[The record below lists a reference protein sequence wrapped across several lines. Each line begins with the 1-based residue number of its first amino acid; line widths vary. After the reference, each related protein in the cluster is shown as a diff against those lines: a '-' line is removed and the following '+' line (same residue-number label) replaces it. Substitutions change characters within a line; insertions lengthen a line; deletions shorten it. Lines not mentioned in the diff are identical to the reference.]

1 MEIASFVKNI
11 ADTHRYGIDCI
22 IDTDN
27 LLALALSKMPIA
39 CIEPMESCN
48 DATNTNTVTTITCEG
63 GNITLDG
70 QTVTT
75 SHILNQI
82 NVFGKGVIINNP
94 ELKTNKTFSASVKGV
109 GLILK
114 PRLIRISGVT
124 NVLDADN
131 NSYSYVTI
139 GDYDWFTSNLKVTKL
154 NDGTPLYEHST
165 INNNYDSLYA
175 WSYISNTEP
184 YYSWYNNNEAANKN
198 SRGALYS
205 KASAMN
211 PKICPVGWEVPTYDQ
226 LYNMLTSNNNSIRGT
241 TLWSV
246 IPNVVNSNGFNL
258 IPNGYKIGIRAFSS
272 TGPLK
277 QYNAQYFDLDKVA
290 SLWTRTFNTE
300 AYTQVIQLD
309 NSNIIPVRFNI
320 NEPSNIL
327 QVITNNDTYNGRGV
341 YNTATPKEFIP
352 EYIPNGNCIRCMRK
366 KITQ

>member
-1 MEIASFVKNI
+1 MEIASFVKNL

-94 ELKTNKTFSASVKGV
+94 ELKRNGTFSASVKGV
-109 GLILK
+109 GFIVEPKLT
-114 PRLIRISGVT
+114 RVAGVT
-124 NVLDADN
+124 NVVDVDG

-154 NDGTPLYEHST
+154 NDNTALTIHNTTSDNPYTVNNHPNLWLWSNSEST
-165 INNNYDSLYA
+165 L
-175 WSYISNTEP
+175 
-184 YYSWYNNNEAANKN
+184 YSWYSNDENNKN
-198 SRGALYS
+198 IRGGLYN

-211 PKICPVGWEVPTYDQ
+211 PKICPEGWRVPTYQ
-226 LYNMLTSNNNSIRGT
+226 ELNNMITSHNERIRSTLYWNPTPI
-241 TLWSV
+241 V
-246 IPNVVNSNGFNL
+246 PVSNGFNL
-258 IPNGYKIGIRAFSS
+258 IPNGYKLAPSS
-272 TGPLK
+272 LTGPVK
-277 QYNAQYFDLDKVA
+277 TYNGKYYDLNEVA
-290 SLWTRTFNTE
+290 SLWTTSLDENRD
-300 AYTQVIQLD
+300 TQVIQLD
-309 NSNIIPVRFNI
+309 YSSKIPVRPNI
-320 NEPSNIL
+320 NQPSSIPL
-327 QVITNNDTYNGRGV
+327 VITDDTTWNGRGV
-341 YNTATPKEFIP
+341 YNSSIFYSYYAPT
-352 EYIPNGNCIRCMRK
+352 GNCIRCMRK
-366 KITQ
+366 KIN

>member
-1 MEIASFVKNI
+1 MEIASFVKSL
-11 ADTHRYGIDCI
+11 ADRYRYGIDCI
-22 IDTDN
+22 IDNND
-27 LLALALSKMPIA
+27 LLALALSMMPNE

-48 DATNTNTVTTITCEG
+48 DATNTNTVFTITCEG
-63 GNITLDG
+63 GNITLDS

-75 SHILNQI
+75 SQIINQV
-82 NVFGKGVIINNP
+82 NVFGKGVIIANP
-94 ELKTNKTFSASVKGV
+94 ELKRNGTLSASVKGV
-109 GLILK
+109 GIISK
-114 PRLIRISGVT
+114 PKLLPTSGTTTVT
-124 NVLDADN
+124 DIDGNTYN
-131 NSYSYVTI
+131 FVTI

-154 NDGTPLYEHST
+154 NDDTSLYKHDT
-165 INNNYDSLYA
+165 VNNNYDSLYA
-175 WSYISNTEP
+175 WSYISNSEP
-184 YYSWYNNNEAANKN
+184 YYSWYDNNEALYKN

-211 PKICPVGWEVPTYDQ
+211 SKICPVGWEVPTYEQ
-226 LYNMLTSNNNSIRGT
+226 LYNMLISNNNSIRST

-277 QYNAQYFDLDKVA
+277 QYNAQYFDLDTVA

-309 NSNIIPVRFNI
+309 KSNIIPVRFNI
-320 NEPSNIL
+320 NEPSNIT
-327 QVITNNDTYNGRGV
+327 QVITNNDTWNGRGV
-341 YNTATPKEFIP
+341 YNTATPREFIP

-366 KITQ
+366 KIN

>member
-11 ADTHRYGIDCI
+11 ADTHRYGIDCV

-75 SHILNQI
+75 SHVLNQI

-94 ELKTNKTFSASVKGV
+94 ELKRNGTFSASVKGV
-109 GLILK
+109 GLISEPKLT
-114 PRLIRISGVT
+114 RIAGTTVIT
-124 NVLDADN
+124 DIDGNTYN
-131 NSYSYVTI
+131 FVTI

-154 NDGTPLYEHST
+154 NDNTALTIHETPSNNPYT
-165 INNNYDSLYA
+165 INNYTNLYQ
-175 WSYISNTEP
+175 WSNISNDFP
-184 YYSWYNNNEAANKN
+184 YYSWYNNDENANKN

-226 LYNMLTSNNNSIRGT
+226 LHNMLTSNNEKIRGT

-246 IPNVVNSNGFNL
+246 IPTVVNSNGFNL

-272 TGPLK
+272 TGPVK
-277 QYNAQYFDLDKVA
+277 QYNAQYFDLNK
-290 SLWTRTFNTE
+290 SL
-300 AYTQVIQLD
+300 
-309 NSNIIPVRFNI
+309 
-320 NEPSNIL
+320 
-327 QVITNNDTYNGRGV
+327 
-341 YNTATPKEFIP
+341 
-352 EYIPNGNCIRCMRK
+352 
-366 KITQ
+366 